1 MLYKRIG
8 EVEKM
13 LLRKWMSRLGIG
25 AAKIDL
31 VLDHDQY
38 KQGDVII
45 GRYDIYGGTIE
56 QKLKRI
62 ESDLVQTIDGE
73 DRPILNNCIYTAST
87 VLAEEN
93 RAISFKCRLPADLPV
108 SDSDTAY
115 KFVTKLVF
123 ESGTDSLDHDE
134 IKITSA

>member
-1 MLYKRIG
+1 
-8 EVEKM
+8 M

-31 VLDHDQY
+31 VLNSDIY
-38 KQGDVII
+38 KQGEVIH

-62 ESDLVQTIDGE
+62 ESDLVKTQNGE
-73 DRPILNNCIYTAST
+73 DSYILNNCIYTAST
-87 VLAEEN
+87 VMAEEN
-93 RAISFKCRLPADLPV
+93 RAISFKCRLPEHLPL
-108 SDSDTAY
+108 SDEKTSY

-123 ESGTDSLDHDE
+123 ENGTNSLDHDE
-134 IKITSA
+134 IKVIAQ

>member
-1 MLYKRIG
+1 M
-8 EVEKM
+8 M

-25 AAKIDL
+25 AARIDL
-31 VLDHDQY
+31 VLDQEQY
-38 KQGDVII
+38 KVGQVIN

-62 ESDLVQTIDGE
+62 ESDLVQTHRGQDSL
-73 DRPILNNCIYTAST
+73 ILNRCIYTAST

-93 RAISFKCRLPADLPV
+93 RAISFTCRLPEELPL
-108 SDSDTAY
+108 SDSDTSY

-123 ESGTDSLDHDE
+123 DNGTDSMDHDE
-134 IKITSA
+134 IYVVAR